1 MTQIVDALD
10 REVFAHKYDL
20 ANQTLWTDHI
30 DSGVKTVVYDLMGRP
45 TEMKDAKGS
54 HILNSYDD
62 LNRPI
67 RLWAADDSSQSLTL
81 RNLAI
86 FGDDTTNGPTD
97 PKTTNHLGM
106 PYKSYDEAG
115 LVEITAY
122 DFKGAP
128 LEKKQKVIKDSLLTS
143 TTAYTVDWPTL
154 SDVNFQTNSDNLLEH
169 KAHTGDSATDG
180 YITST
185 EYDGIG
191 RPTKITYP
199 KDVNDFR
206 RELKPQ
212 YNKSGALCK
221 VDFDGTEY
229 VKEIA
234 YDAKGQ
240 RLLLALGNGIMTRYA
255 YSEHNFRLLR
265 MCTEK
270 YGYSYSAS
278 TKEHTYAYDSGSDER
293 RQDLAYLYD
302 LGGNIKSIKTDLD
315 DSGYTENYG
324 GTTVAND
331 DELTRKYKYDAINRL
346 IEAIGREAKTH
357 GAGNVWNQPTK
368 TTSPVN
374 ASGMRQYKRTYD
386 YDKMGNIQELQH
398 TSGSNA
404 FTRNFNYRT
413 GLNQLSTID
422 NGATPTP
429 TVYTTYTHDANGNQ
443 TKLNSERFLEWG
455 AADQLKFFKIDDGS
469 TISKWSQYRYSGGQR
484 VKKVYNVDGGNYTT
498 TVYIDGIFE
507 YQYLKRGGST
517 YERNYCHVM
526 DDSKRIAQV
535 RYGSAVEDITDS
547 TFYIVDDHL
556 GTSTLRL
563 NTSGSLIDR
572 QEYYPF
578 GESSLRTFDYKRYQY
593 TGKERDEESGLY
605 YYGAR
610 YYSAWTCRFLGV
622 DPMASQTFYQG
633 SYVYADNNP
642 IMMNDPTGMVSEGG
656 SAESAPEKNGSSSS
670 STTTNLPN
678 QGNQKAE
685 LHELSNGKPQ
695 GDKVKDGEGPLA
707 YAIRNDIPG
716 ETNLDKLD
724 NLAEMNPEKFRNY
737 DLSWSDSEKANY
749 WDNLSGENWMIHP
762 DDQLSIGKK
771 VSPIK
776 VTGPDELEFEEG
788 GEVKVDFSSGDYVS
802 DAVNLLTLIDERRGQ
817 GGYSMASDVIDYT
830 WILDNTGGLRSLK
843 PFYQG
848 GMTFGGSYI
857 SRDENRPIVALPNN
871 ETLLLNDWT
880 IYLAS
885 NLRWEKY
892 YNDNDEFKI
901 RFYTKDGAP
910 NLKGFVRFQVR
921 GRADGGLNEHLAFTI
936 KYNLEDRKQYIQF
949 KEALK
954 LLGAPQPKEYGAY
967 R

>member
-1 MTQIVDALD
+1 M
-10 REVFAHKYDL
+10 
-20 ANQTLWTDHI
+20 
-30 DSGVKTVVYDLMGRP
+30 
-45 TEMKDAKGS
+45 
-54 HILNSYDD
+54 
-62 LNRPI
+62 
-67 RLWAADDSSQSLTL
+67 
-81 RNLAI
+81 
-86 FGDDTTNGPTD
+86 
-97 PKTTNHLGM
+97 
-106 PYKSYDEAG
+106 
-115 LVEITAY
+115 
-122 DFKGAP
+122 
-128 LEKKQKVIKDSLLTS
+128 IKDSLLTS
-143 TTAYTVDWPTL
+143 TAAYTIDWPTL

-169 KAHTGDSATDG
+169 KAHTGDTATEG
-180 YITST
+180 YVTST

-240 RLLLALGNGIMTRYA
+240 RLLLALGNGTMTRYA
-255 YSEHNFRLLR
+255 YSQHNFRLLR
-265 MCTEK
+265 MCSET

-278 TKEHTYAYDSGSDER
+278 TKEHTYAYDSVEDKR
-293 RQDLAYLYD
+293 KQDLAYLYD
-302 LGGNIKSIKTDLD
+302 LGGNIKSITTDLN

-331 DELTRKYKYDAINRL
+331 NELTRKYKYDAINRL

-374 ASGMRQYKRTYD
+374 TSGMRQYKRTYD

-429 TVYTTYTHDANGNQ
+429 TVYTTYMHDANGNQ
-443 TKLNSERFLEWG
+443 TKLNSERFLEWD

-484 VKKVYNVDGGNYTT
+484 VKKVYNVAGGNYTT

-517 YERNYCHVM
+517 HERNYCHIM
-526 DDSKRIAQV
+526 DDSKRIAQI
-535 RYGSAVEDITDS
+535 RYGSAQEDITDS
-547 TFYIVDDHL
+547 TFFIVDDHL

-578 GESSLRTFDYKRYQY
+578 GESSLRTFEYKRYQY

-622 DPMASQTFYQG
+622 DPMVGQTFYQG

-656 SAESAPEKNGSSSS
+656 GDENNSSQDDTDQGDTAQDDLPDFGNENFNQEVSAVFEMSKTGNYAILIHSINDPETGNFKEGTISVKNLDTGEITSRTYKADIGWFNESDEQITDSDGAPINDFQLRVAGQSLVAVWDNEMRTRYNLKVESTAKQNLITFDRAS
-670 STTTNLPN
+670 STPEQVTIMEKAVQDRNNLKTEVRKSISPGAKKVTKVFEQDAKYTPENLQKMYGPDGEKGTNLE
-678 QGNQKAE
+678 GKALNRKIVE
-685 LHELSNGKPQ
+685 
-695 GDKVKDGEGPLA
+695 
-707 YAIRNDIPG
+707 
-716 ETNLDKLD
+716 
-724 NLAEMNPEKFRNY
+724 
-737 DLSWSDSEKANY
+737 
-749 WDNLSGENWMIHP
+749 
-762 DDQLSIGKK
+762 
-771 VSPIK
+771 
-776 VTGPDELEFEEG
+776 
-788 GEVKVDFSSGDYVS
+788 SSGS
-802 DAVNLLTLIDERRGQ
+802 TNKLLKGFTKWSRRAGWVGLALGVALSTIDLIKDPSLGNFGEE
-817 GGYSMASDVIDYT
+817 
-830 WILDNTGGLRSLK
+830 TGGLT
-843 PFYQG
+843 G
-848 GMTFGGSYI
+848 GMIGSMIGTWFAVSAMIALGVATGGLGLLAVAVVGGMIGGFVGSYFGEQFGRSTGDWI
-857 SRDENRPIVALPNN
+857 S
-871 ETLLLNDWT
+871 
-880 IYLAS
+880 
-885 NLRWEKY
+885 K
-892 YNDNDEFKI
+892 
-901 RFYTKDGAP
+901 
-910 NLKGFVRFQVR
+910 
-921 GRADGGLNEHLAFTI
+921 
-936 KYNLEDRKQYIQF
+936 
-949 KEALK
+949 
-954 LLGAPQPKEYGAY
+954 
-967 R
+967 